1 MAVSLLGSFVDP
13 SHEIAIRER
22 FAERLPGLPCLCSHE
37 VSPEIRGFERTST
50 TVLNVLL
57 MPVVQRYVAG
67 LLARTRQAGLAAPL
81 ISSSP
86 MAGRRRPRRR
96 ARHPVNLLL
105 SGPSG
110 GVLAAQKVAAAAGRD
125 SIVAVDMGGTSH
137 DITIIQNGRRSVIAQ
152 GDIDGLPVRVPMVD
166 MRTIGAG
173 GGSVIWLDSS
183 GRL

>member
-22 FAERLPGLPCLCSHE
+22 FAERLPGLPCSCSHE

-81 ISSSP
+81 YLVQSNGGAASP
-86 MAGRRRPRRR
+86 AQAGP
-96 ARHPVNLLL
+96 APVNLLL

-125 SIVAVDMGGTSH
+125 SIVAVDMGGTSY

>member
-1 MAVSLLGSFVDP
+1 VSLPGSFVDP

-22 FAERLPGLPCLCSHE
+22 FAERLPGLPCTCSHE

-81 ISSSP
+81 YLVQCNGGAASP
-86 MAGRRRPRRR
+86 AQAGQ
-96 ARHPVNLLL
+96 APVNLLL

-110 GVLAAQKVAAAAGRD
+110 GVLAAQKVAPPLAATASWLSTWAARATTSPSSRMVAARLSRRAILMGFLCACPWLTCAPSARAAA
-125 SIVAVDMGGTSH
+125 
-137 DITIIQNGRRSVIAQ
+137 
-152 GDIDGLPVRVPMVD
+152 L
-166 MRTIGAG
+166 
-173 GGSVIWLDSS
+173 
-183 GRL
+183 

>member
-1 MAVSLLGSFVDP
+1 M
-13 SHEIAIRER
+13 
-22 FAERLPGLPCLCSHE
+22 
-37 VSPEIRGFERTST
+37 
-50 TVLNVLL
+50 
-57 MPVVQRYVAG
+57 
-67 LLARTRQAGLAAPL
+67 LARGVARDPRVRAHLHNRAQRVADACRPALCGRPSGEDKASWAGRTAYLVQSNGGAASHGQAGPA
-81 ISSSP
+81 
-86 MAGRRRPRRR
+86 
-96 ARHPVNLLL
+96 PVNLLL

-125 SIVAVDMGGTSH
+125 SIVAVDMGGTSY
-137 DITIIQNGRRSVIAQ
+137 DITIIQNGRRPVIAQ